1 VTDRIASDAVASESS
16 ARATQVGWLIDS
28 LVDRV
33 PDIAHAILVSA
44 DGLPMARSEGFPPDR
59 ADQLAAI
66 ASGLSSLT
74 QGAARIFSA
83 GEVRQMIV
91 EMAGGYLLI
100 MSVSEGSCLAAL
112 ATASCDLGQVG
123 YEMSLLIARVASAL
137 TPELRVQPTGA
148 GQ

>member
-1 VTDRIASDAVASESS
+1 MSTPSP
-16 ARATQVGWLIDS
+16 ATTELGWLMDN
-28 LVDRV
+28 LARQV
-33 PDIAHAILVSA
+33 PDIAHVILVSA
-44 DGLPMARSEGFPPDR
+44 DGLPMARTADFPADR

-66 ASGLSSLT
+66 ASGLTSLT
-74 QGAARIFSA
+74 QGAARCFSA

-91 EMAGGYLLI
+91 EMEGGYLFV

-123 YEMSLLIARVASAL
+123 YEMSLLITRVANAL
-137 TPELRVQPTGA
+137 TPALRDPISDA

>member
-1 VTDRIASDAVASESS
+1 MSNPSGAGSEVS
-16 ARATQVGWLIDS
+16 WLIDS
-28 LVDRV
+28 LVRRV

-44 DGLPMARSEGFPPDR
+44 GGLPMARSQSFPPDR

-66 ASGLSSLT
+66 ASGLTSLT

-91 EMAGGYLLI
+91 EMDGGYLFV

-112 ATASCDLGQVG
+112 SSASSDLGQVG
-123 YEMSLLIARVASAL
+123 YEMSLLIAQFATAL
-137 TPELRVQPTGA
+137 TPELRTQPSGA